1 METHVKQT
9 WLKLK
14 TVIWTPAQNG
24 PTGPSGPR
32 VRNLVGEDP
41 ERKFENVSFQ
51 NRPTTKRIA
60 SEIRKRSKVAANRI
74 ARRWLR
80 GPTGLRVPSHAEEEA
95 NDEFVTA
102 NWRGTASTRIPVWQI
117 LKRSGLATKTIA
129 RNGPTGRSGRSV
141 AFPVEADLK
150 RRFGNVFSRTEL
162 WLRSRRRVKKEVGT
176 KLKIATT
183 SLVQRSLLGQSG
195 LNALQLGKLF
205 RFK

>member
-14 TVIWTPAQNG
+14 TAIWTPAPNG
-24 PTGPSGPR
+24 PTGPSGPH
-32 VRNLVGEDP
+32 VRNLAGEDP

-51 NRPTTKRIA
+51 NRPTTKWIV

-80 GPTGLRVPSHAEEEA
+80 GPTGLRVLSLVEEEA

-102 NWRGTASTRIPVWQI
+102 NWRGTASTRTPVWQI
-117 LKRSGLATKTIA
+117 LKRSGLATKSIA
-129 RNGPTGRSGRSV
+129 RNGPTGRTGRSV
-141 AFPVEADLK
+141 AFPAEADLK

-162 WLRSRRRVKKEVGT
+162 WLRSRRHVKKEVGT